1 MKTNKACAACKYQ
14 RRKCTREC
22 MLAPYFPA
30 DRPKMF
36 GDAHR
41 LFGVSNI
48 QKILNEIKDKGKRD
62 QAMTSIIVE
71 SNIRAKF
78 PVNGCLDVIKL
89 YEGMLLESYAELNLT
104 NMLLAFCKRNNHSQ
118 QQNLHSSLPYTS
130 SQIPNNYGDNMM
142 IASSSY
148 ISDIIPHDVNNTL
161 IDTKPNINPMN
172 TTRVSNSG
180 DVDVIKEFDGDK
192 FDSLDDDVLFNID
205 DLMDDVD
212 FRRYQLFFSIY
223 LFCLTLV
230 LYKVLFI
237 YPLLHIF

>member
-30 DRPKMF
+30 DKPKMF

-104 NMLLAFCKRNNHSQ
+104 NRLLAFCKRNNHSQ

-148 ISDIIPHDVNNTL
+148 ISDIIPHDVNYSGGDYVMDDN
-161 IDTKPNINPMN
+161 
-172 TTRVSNSG
+172 SNLMVPKGLSSNEES
-180 DVDVIKEFDGDK
+180 DD
-192 FDSLDDDVLFNID
+192 LDDLDGGVDEQARTTF
-205 DLMDDVD
+205 DLGKKG
-212 FRRYQLFFSIY
+212 RFSDSD
-223 LFCLTLV
+223 
-230 LYKVLFI
+230 
-237 YPLLHIF
+237 

>member
-1 MKTNKACAACKYQ
+1 MNIIKPNKACAACKYQ

-22 MLAPYFPA
+22 VLAPYFPA
-30 DRPKMF
+30 DKPKMF
-36 GDAHR
+36 GEAHR
-41 LFGVSNI
+41 LYGVSNI
-48 QKILNEIKDKGKRD
+48 QKILNKINDKGKRD
-62 QAMTSIIVE
+62 QAMTSIIIE

-78 PVNGCLDVIKL
+78 PVHGCLHVIML
-89 YEGMLLESYAELNLT
+89 YHDMLLESFAELDLT
-104 NMLLAFCKRNNHSQ
+104 NRLLDYCKRNNHSQ

-130 SQIPNNYGDNMM
+130 SQIPNSYGDNMM

-172 TTRVSNSG
+172 TTRFSNSD

-192 FDSLDDDVLFNID
+192 FESLDDDVLFNID

-212 FRRYQLFFSIY
+212 FNRYQLFF
-223 LFCLTLV
+223 
-230 LYKVLFI
+230 
-237 YPLLHIF
+237 

>member
-22 MLAPYFPA
+22 VLAPYFPA
-30 DRPKMF
+30 DKPKMF

-62 QAMTSIIVE
+62 QAMTSIIFE

-89 YEGMLLESYAELNLT
+89 YEGMLLKSIAELNLT
-104 NMLLAFCKRNNHSQ
+104 NMLLAYCKRNNHSQ
-118 QQNLHSSLPYTS
+118 QQNLHYSLPY
-130 SQIPNNYGDNMM
+130 GDDHNTMM
-142 IASSSY
+142 IAPSSY
-148 ISDIIPHDVNNTL
+148 ISEMIPHDANNTL
-161 IDTKPNINPMN
+161 IDTNQNINPMD

-180 DVDVIKEFDGDK
+180 VVDVIEDNLMVTKGLYDNQESDDDK
-192 FDSLDDDVLFNID
+192 FVSLDDDVFLNID
-205 DLMDDVD
+205 DLLDDVD
-212 FRRYQLFFSIY
+212 FNRYQLFF
-223 LFCLTLV
+223 
-230 LYKVLFI
+230 
-237 YPLLHIF
+237 